1 MTKRV
6 EHKLVHISL
15 NKDGTVTK
23 VINLHCVNHLKIQHT
38 TSHQFAVDRSI
49 DYASWRDPHALDFP
63 HSVKGFLIFCDHR
76 KIRAETMIDTAA
88 QDNDTIINADLG
100 VQQTQS
106 SGGHDVASLVQLQLL
121 RELKESKKGDGGS

>member
-1 MTKRV
+1 M
-6 EHKLVHISL
+6 VHISL

-49 DYASWRDPHALDFP
+49 DYAFWRDPHALDFP

-76 KIRAETMIDTAA
+76 KIRAETMIDTVAR
-88 QDNDTIINADLG
+88 DNGMIITALIDNLDDLPI
-100 VQQTQS
+100 T
-106 SGGHDVASLVQLQLL
+106 SGIDWAVACAIQE
-121 RELKESKKGDGGS
+121 RW